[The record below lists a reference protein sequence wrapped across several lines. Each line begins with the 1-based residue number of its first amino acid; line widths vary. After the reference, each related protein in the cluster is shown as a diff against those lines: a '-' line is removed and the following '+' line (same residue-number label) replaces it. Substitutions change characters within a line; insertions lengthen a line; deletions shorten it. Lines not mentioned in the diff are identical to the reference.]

1 MTLLADRS
9 RRVPLHLAVRVRVS
23 DPPSSFVEHTRSLN
37 VSGGGICFE
46 SHQGLEVGTR
56 VELAIELPRP
66 LRRHFGNRAT
76 YRARAVVC
84 RVEQQ
89 KDQPVAKVGARFLA
103 EVAADAAMV

>member
-1 MTLLADRS
+1 MSLLADRS
-9 RRVPLHLAVRVRVS
+9 RRVPLHLAVRLRVS

-46 SHQGLEVGTR
+46 SHQGLQVGTR

-66 LRRHFGNRAT
+66 LRRHFGNRAI

-84 RVEQQ
+84 RVERL
-89 KDQPVAKVGARFLA
+89 PERAAAKVGARFLA
-103 EVAADAAMV
+103 ELAADAAMV